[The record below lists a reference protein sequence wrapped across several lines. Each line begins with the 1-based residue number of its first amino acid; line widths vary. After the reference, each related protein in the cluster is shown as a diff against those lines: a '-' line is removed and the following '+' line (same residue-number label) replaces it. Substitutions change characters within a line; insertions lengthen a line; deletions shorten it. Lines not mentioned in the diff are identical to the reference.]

1 MIENITFMGGAFC
14 ASDLIWRLS
23 CIGLPPIYG
32 VPFVREVEKWLINAG
47 PAWTVQRLKS
57 LRTDLIRQ
65 MGRLDPLTYVK
76 KNRKGQWA
84 GIIGALFRLSVK
96 NDGKHT
102 KVVLAALSCYTG
114 FRPTE
119 PTLEHIIAFHK
130 SVEDGVDNS
139 SNSPLGEAL
148 GVLAR
153 TTLGV
158 LEPGK
163 VHRLVEYQ
171 GSPGKK
177 SPGVNGSVPQNDFLE
192 EELRWL
198 NVEVGNRRFGEVYA
212 KTYNSVLHGLRGLDL
227 LADRTYMIGKT
238 HYHKGPK
245 DEGCYCPTRLLPPFV
260 GNVAPLV
267 NDGGWKVRWIAN
279 PLRLHQLALRPLGE
293 ALFKSL
299 RQLPWDCTFEQDKS
313 LKYIQDHIKANR
325 MTYAVD
331 LTSAT
336 DRFPLGLQ
344 IHVLESI
351 YPINEHVLLFRDLS
365 RGRWK
370 SPYGD
375 VRWTKGQPMGL
386 YPSFPAFALT
396 HGILLLHL
404 NGGKHQKKFF
414 VLGDDVV
421 ILDTHLYHKYRAA
434 LDELECPVSESKCIA
449 SQFVTEFAGKII
461 TAEHVF
467 PKFKIGTRDSHKDAF
482 LDLCRTYGQGFR
494 FFLPKKIRQVFEKVA
509 HLLPPWGADQ
519 TISGPAL
526 SYKEKVILTDRF
538 SELQSEHTGGKHYV
552 SFLSFLTDN
561 LRPVRKTSLYH
572 RLGKAVDQLVSE
584 FDRKRE
590 GAARKIAIP
599 LVTRLIISKK
609 GIKRAKVPDL
619 EGFPLIHEDLTDI
632 LELTRNSVLPALGT
646 DMTRM
651 SDRKTLYDVIKDM
664 IKKYE
669 QEITT

>member
-1 MIENITFMGGAFC
+1 
-14 ASDLIWRLS
+14 
-23 CIGLPPIYG
+23 
-32 VPFVREVEKWLINAG
+32 
-47 PAWTVQRLKS
+47 
-57 LRTDLIRQ
+57 
-65 MGRLDPLTYVK
+65 
-76 KNRKGQWA
+76 
-84 GIIGALFRLSVK
+84 
-96 NDGKHT
+96 
-102 KVVLAALSCYTG
+102 
-114 FRPTE
+114 
-119 PTLEHIIAFHK
+119 
-130 SVEDGVDNS
+130 
-139 SNSPLGEAL
+139 
-148 GVLAR
+148 
-153 TTLGV
+153 
-158 LEPGK
+158 
-163 VHRLVEYQ
+163 
-171 GSPGKK
+171 
-177 SPGVNGSVPQNDFLE
+177 
-192 EELRWL
+192 
-198 NVEVGNRRFGEVYA
+198 
-212 KTYNSVLHGLRGLDL
+212 
-227 LADRTYMIGKT
+227 
-238 HYHKGPK
+238 
-245 DEGCYCPTRLLPPFV
+245 
-260 GNVAPLV
+260 
-267 NDGGWKVRWIAN
+267 
-279 PLRLHQLALRPLGE
+279 
-293 ALFKSL
+293 
-299 RQLPWDCTFEQDKS
+299 
-313 LKYIQDHIKANR
+313 

-421 ILDTHLYHKYRAA
+421 ILDTHLYHKYRAT

-561 LRPVRKTSLYH
+561 LRPARKTSLYH

-669 QEITT
+669 QETTT